1 MQEEKRNECIKT
13 VSVIKPAV
21 RETHTE
27 ALHLNTTLG
36 GEKKCTC
43 STLLCTLSVPYTQ
56 QKVVNVHVGKYLK
69 DWWHTHIRFKEN
81 HRLPEKLSEKRWS

>member
-13 VSVIKPAV
+13 VSVIKPTV

-36 GEKKCTC
+36 GEK
-43 STLLCTLSVPYTQ
+43 SAPVALCYIHSVS
-56 QKVVNVHVGKYLK
+56 L
-69 DWWHTHIRFKEN
+69 THSR
-81 HRLPEKLSEKRWS
+81 RL